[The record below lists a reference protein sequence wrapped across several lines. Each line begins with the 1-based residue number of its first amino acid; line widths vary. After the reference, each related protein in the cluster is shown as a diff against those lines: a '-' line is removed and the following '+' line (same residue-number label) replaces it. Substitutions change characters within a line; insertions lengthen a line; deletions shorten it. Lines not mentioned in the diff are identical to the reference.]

1 MKLSGLYAAWSGSP
15 NKQFAPRFT
24 EHPDTTCF
32 TGIADIL
39 TGDYGLMS
47 RLWKNTEYRQQ
58 AGPAGKKYLTA
69 FLESTRKTVPFFL
82 TFFICFATWLIL
94 SGRFDPFH
102 ISLGIISCGLVAFFS
117 GDLLFPGPV
126 TLKLPKQWLAF
137 LGYLPWLF
145 YQIFIANLHMLYLVF
160 HPRMR
165 EHIDPRIIR
174 FDSRLKGDM
183 AFLIF
188 ANSITLTPGT
198 ITVYTSIYG
207 EYTVHAIDK
216 QSADALPGAMENRVA
231 RIFGE

>member
-1 MKLSGLYAAWSGSP
+1 VLSGSEEEI
-15 NKQFAPRFT
+15 NHRRK
-24 EHPDTTCF
+24 
-32 TGIADIL
+32 
-39 TGDYGLMS
+39 
-47 RLWKNTEYRQQ
+47 
-58 AGPAGKKYLTA
+58 AGAAGKKIIS
-69 FLESTRKTVPFFL
+69 FCL

-94 SGRFDPFH
+94 SGRFDIFH
-102 ISLGIISCGLVAFFS
+102 ISLGVISCGLVAFFS
-117 GDLLFPGPV
+117 GDLLFP
-126 TLKLPKQWLAF
+126 TAFTREFPKQWLAF
-137 LGYLPWLF
+137 MGYLPWLF
-145 YQIFIANLHMLYLVF
+145 YQIFKANLHMLYLVF

-165 EHIDPRIIR
+165 DHIDPLIIK

-216 QSADALPGAMENRVA
+216 QSADSLPGVMEDKIA